1 MLWRGLNSLPEGALD
16 VGSLCGNDID
26 LTEALSRTL
35 FLNPGRIEA
44 SIEELEEQALELDKK
59 GDILRARINYET
71 AGRLALA
78 KSDIESVRRCFSRSA
93 DLETN
98 EHLIKIFRILA
109 SEAVEAV
116 EAAKKY
122 YQMIAST

>member
-1 MLWRGLNSLPEGALD
+1 MPWQGLNSLPEDALD
-16 VGSLCGNDID
+16 IASLCGNDTD
-26 LTEALSRTL
+26 LTDALSRAL

-44 SIEELEEQALELDKK
+44 STEELEKQAHELEKK
-59 GDILRARINYET
+59 GDKLRARINYET

-78 KSDIESVRRCFSRSA
+78 KSDVESVRRCFSRSA
-93 DLETN
+93 DLETD

-116 EAAKKY
+116 DAATKY
-122 YQMIAST
+122 YQMITFT